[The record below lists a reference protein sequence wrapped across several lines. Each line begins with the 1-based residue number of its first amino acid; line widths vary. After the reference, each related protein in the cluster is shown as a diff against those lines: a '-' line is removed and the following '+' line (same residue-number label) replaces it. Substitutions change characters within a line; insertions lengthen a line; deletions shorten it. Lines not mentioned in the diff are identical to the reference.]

1 MLMNQAIILTKDQCP
16 NCQNLKM
23 FLKMAL
29 RDQYK
34 DHLREV
40 HQTNQA
46 EEFAALVKKHNI
58 MSTPAIIYQEEVI
71 RGFEPQP
78 IVNFLT
84 KYFGKK

>member
-1 MLMNQAIILTKDQCP
+1 MAQAIILTKDQCP

-34 DHLREV
+34 DNLREV
-40 HQTNQA
+40 HQTHQA
-46 EEFAALVKKHNI
+46 EEFASLVKTHTI
-58 MSTPAIIYQEEVI
+58 MATPAIILGNEVI

-78 IVNFLT
+78 VVNFLV
-84 KYFGKK
+84 KHFGKK

>member
-1 MLMNQAIILTKDQCP
+1 MNQAIILTKDNCP

-34 DHLREV
+34 EHLREV
-40 HQTNQA
+40 HQTHQA
-46 EEFAALVKKHNI
+46 EEFNQLVNAHQV
-58 MSTPAIIYQEEVI
+58 MSTPAIIFQGEVV

-78 IVNFLT
+78 VVNFLV
-84 KYFGKK
+84 KHFGKK

>member
-1 MLMNQAIILTKDQCP
+1 MAQAIFLTKDNCP

-34 DHLREV
+34 DNLREV
-40 HQTNQA
+40 HQTSHP
-46 EEFAALVKKHNI
+46 EEFNALITQHNI
-58 MSTPAIIYQEEVI
+58 LSTPALIYEQEVI

-78 IVNFLT
+78 VVNFLV
-84 KYFGKK
+84 KHFGKK

>member
-1 MLMNQAIILTKDQCP
+1 MKQAIILTKDNCP

-34 DHLREV
+34 DQLREV
-40 HQTNQA
+40 HQINQKD
-46 EEFAALVKKHNI
+46 EFKALVDQHRI
-58 MSTPAIIYQEEVI
+58 MATPAIIFENDVI

-78 IVNFLT
+78 VVNFLV
-84 KYFGKK
+84 KHFGKK

>member
-1 MLMNQAIILTKDQCP
+1 MNQAIILTKDNCP

-34 DHLREV
+34 ENLREV
-40 HQTNQA
+40 HQVHQA
-46 EEFAALVKKHNI
+46 EEFTKLVAAHQI
-58 MSTPAIIYQEEVI
+58 MATPAIIYQNEVI

-78 IVNFLT
+78 VVNFLA
-84 KYFGKK
+84 KHFGKK

>member
-1 MLMNQAIILTKDQCP
+1 MNQAIILTKDQCP

-40 HQTNQA
+40 HQTLHA
-46 EEFAALVKKHNI
+46 EEFAALVKQHNI
-58 MSTPAIIYQEEVI
+58 MATPALIYGSELV

-78 IVNFLT
+78 VVNFLV
-84 KYFGKK
+84 KHFGKK

>member
-1 MLMNQAIILTKDQCP
+1 MKQAIILTKDNCP

-34 DHLREV
+34 DQLREV
-40 HQTNQA
+40 HQINQKD
-46 EEFAALVKKHNI
+46 EFKELVDQHRI
-58 MSTPAIIYQEEVI
+58 MATPAIIFENDVI

-78 IVNFLT
+78 VVNFLV
-84 KYFGKK
+84 KHFGKK